1 MLTDTRTDPPILLA
15 IASAGRGP
23 VLEQTLSQI
32 AGLADRPDAVW
43 LSVPEEEVAEPE
55 ILEAE
60 LAPSLPVPLRIL
72 SGPKGL
78 CAQRNAVLDAA
89 PEDAIVLFLDDD
101 YLLGDGS
108 VRALKDLFR
117 TRADVVMAT
126 GHVVADGILGPGLDH
141 ARGLE
146 MLSAPSDVGDCAPVY
161 NAYGCNMALRME
173 TAARHG
179 VRFDTDL
186 PLYGWLEDVDF
197 SRCMARHGDILRCDG
212 FFGVHLGTKK
222 GRSRGVPLGYSQVA
236 NPIHLIRKGTMS
248 PRRALRLMVRNLM
261 ANFGRAL
268 WPEPWV
274 DRVGRLR
281 GNVTALG
288 DLLRGRL
295 SPRRILDL

>member
-1 MLTDTRTDPPILLA
+1 MMADPAKPPILLA

-23 VLEQTLSQI
+23 VLEQTLAQI
-32 AGLADRPDAVW
+32 ASLSDQPDAVW
-43 LSVPEEEVAEPE
+43 LSVAEEEVAAPE
-55 ILEAE
+55 ALAAE
-60 LAPSLPVPLRIL
+60 FSALLTIPLRVL

-89 PEDAIVLFLDDD
+89 PEDAIILFLDDD

-108 VRALKDLFR
+108 VSALRRLFG
-117 TRADVVMAT
+117 TRPDVVMAT
-126 GHVVADGILGPGLDH
+126 GRVMADGILGPGLDH
-141 ARGLE
+141 ARGME
-146 MLSAPSDVGDCAPVY
+146 MLTPPDDMGGCAPVY
-161 NAYGCNMALRME
+161 NAYGCNMALRMK

-197 SRCMARHGDILRCDG
+197 SRNMARYGEILRCDSV
-212 FFGVHLGTKK
+212 FGVHLGTKK
-222 GRSRGVPLGYSQVA
+222 GRSRGVPLGYSQLA
-236 NPIHLIRKGTMS
+236 NPIYLIRKGTMS
-248 PRRALRLMVRNLM
+248 PRRALRLMSRNMM
-261 ANFGRAL
+261 ANLLRAP

-281 GNVTALG
+281 GNLTALA
-288 DLLRGRL
+288 DLARGRL